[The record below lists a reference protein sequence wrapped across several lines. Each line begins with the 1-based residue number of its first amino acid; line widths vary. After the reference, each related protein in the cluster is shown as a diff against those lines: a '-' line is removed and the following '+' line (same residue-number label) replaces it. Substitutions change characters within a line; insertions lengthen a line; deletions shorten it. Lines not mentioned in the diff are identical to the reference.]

1 MRCKGGG
8 GDIER
13 SKLQLNML
21 WKILTKIQVK
31 TVQNLIVS
39 PAFRP
44 LVSNNQ
50 TIFVRCLIMKVCMLM
65 NAVSY
70 TLYRDGIL
78 GFF

>member
-1 MRCKGGG
+1 MQRGVGR
-8 GDIER
+8 DIER

-31 TVQNLIVS
+31 TVQYLIVS
-39 PAFRP
+39 PASRP

-50 TIFVRCLIMKVCMLM
+50 TICVRCLIMKVCMLM

-70 TLYRDGIL
+70 TLYRDAIL